1 MNRSFPPESSRE
13 CDNCGRD
20 IICVHT
26 PEGGLEANDSRDY
39 VDADP
44 RIPET
49 EWVFA
54 CAGCK
59 VAMGIGEPDE
69 DRDR

>member
-1 MNRSFPPESSRE
+1 MTFPPETLRE

-20 IICVHT
+20 IVCVRTIH
-26 PEGGLEANDSRDY
+26 GLEANDQRDY
-39 VDADP
+39 VWADNGVDS
-44 RIPET
+44 RD
-49 EWVFA
+49 WVIA